1 MNSLTHA
8 PAWTELTAHYRELSA
23 VHMRDLFA
31 DDPGR
36 FPRYTLRVGDLLL
49 DYSKNRITDR
59 TLTLLLAL
67 AAQRALPA
75 WIERLFGGERINTTE
90 DRAVLHMALRNRSN
104 RPMPTPADDVMPA
117 VNAVLE
123 RMHRLVAAV
132 RGGEWRGHTGQRI
145 DTVVNIGIGGS
156 QLGPQMAL
164 AALRPYCV
172 GGPTVHCVANI
183 DGDAIDAVLPTL
195 NPATTL
201 FIIASKTFTTQETMT
216 NAHTARRWFLGSGAE
231 QRAIGQHF
239 IAVSANAEAVSA
251 FGIDIDRM
259 FEIWPWVGGRYSLW
273 SAIGL
278 PIALAIGMDGFETL
292 LNGAYAMDE
301 HFRTAPLHQ
310 NMPVILGLLG
320 VWYHNF
326 FGAASHAI
334 LPYDQRLARLPAYLQ
349 QADMESNGKRVTRH
363 GESVTWQ
370 TGPIIWGEPGTD
382 GQHAFY
388 QLIHQGT
395 RMVPVD
401 LLIAAKPHHHLHQH
415 HRMLLAN
422 CLAQAEALMQG
433 KTAAAVA
440 AELAGLP
447 PARRAALAPHRVFP
461 GNRPSNLLLYDQL
474 TPFALGR
481 LIALY
486 EHKIFVQSVIWDI
499 NAYDQ
504 WGVELGKQLTQTVL
518 ADMEAGQVQGHDAST
533 NGLLAELQA
542 RGVASSD

>member
-1 MNSLTHA
+1 MNSLTQA
-8 PAWTELTAHYRELSA
+8 PAWTQLTAHYRELSA

-31 DDPGR
+31 NDPGR

-67 AAQRALPA
+67 AEHRALPA

-104 RPMPTPADDVMPA
+104 RPMPAPGDDVMPA
-117 VNAVLE
+117 VNAVLA

-132 RGGEWRGHTGQRI
+132 RSGEWRGHSGKRI
-145 DTVVNIGIGGS
+145 NAVVNIGIGGS

-164 AALRPYCV
+164 AALRPYCA
-172 GGPTVHCVANI
+172 GGPAVHFVSNI
-183 DGDAIDAVLPTL
+183 DGDAIDAVLSAL
-195 NPATTL
+195 DPAATL

-216 NAHTARRWFLGSGAE
+216 NAHTARPWLLDSGAD
-231 QRAIGQHF
+231 QQAIGQHF
-239 IAVSANAEAVSA
+239 IAVSTNAEAVSA

-278 PIALAIGMDGFETL
+278 PIALAIGMDGFEAL
-292 LNGAYAMDE
+292 LNGAYVMDE
-301 HFRTAPLHQ
+301 HFRTAPLHR
-310 NMPVILGLLG
+310 NMPVLLGLLG
-320 VWYHNF
+320 VWYNNF

-349 QADMESNGKRVTRH
+349 QADMESNGKRVTRR
-363 GESVTWQ
+363 GETVTWQ

-388 QLIHQGT
+388 QLMHQGT
-395 RMVPVD
+395 RLVPVD
-401 LLIAAKPHHHLHQH
+401 LLIAAKPHHHLHRH
-415 HRMLLAN
+415 HRLLLAN

-433 KTAAAVA
+433 KTAAAVE
-440 AELAGLP
+440 AELAQLP
-447 PARRAALAPHRVFP
+447 PVRRAALAPHRVFP

-518 ADMEAGQVQGHDAST
+518 ADMEAGHGQGHDAST
-533 NGLLAELQA
+533 NGLLAELLA

>member
-1 MNSLTHA
+1 MNSLTQA
-8 PAWTELTAHYRELSA
+8 PAWTQLTAHYRELSA

-31 DDPGR
+31 NDPGR

-67 AAQRALPA
+67 AEHRALPA

-104 RPMPTPADDVMPA
+104 RPMPAPGDDVMPA
-117 VNAVLE
+117 VNAVLA

-132 RGGEWRGHTGQRI
+132 RSGEWRGHSGKRI
-145 DTVVNIGIGGS
+145 NAVVNIGIGGS

-164 AALRPYCV
+164 AALRPYCA
-172 GGPTVHCVANI
+172 GGPAVHFVSNI
-183 DGDAIDAVLPTL
+183 DGDAIDAVLPAL
-195 NPATTL
+195 DPAATL

-216 NAHTARRWFLGSGAE
+216 NAHTARRWLLDSGAD
-231 QRAIGQHF
+231 QQAIGQHF
-239 IAVSANAEAVSA
+239 IAVSTNAEAVSA
-251 FGIDIDRM
+251 FGIDVDRM

-278 PIALAIGMDGFETL
+278 PIALAIGMDGFEAL
-292 LNGAYAMDE
+292 LNGAYVMDE
-301 HFRTAPLHQ
+301 HFRTAPLHR
-310 NMPVILGLLG
+310 NMPVLLGLLG
-320 VWYHNF
+320 VWYNNF

-349 QADMESNGKRVTRH
+349 QADMESNGKRVTRR
-363 GESVTWQ
+363 GETVTWQ

-388 QLIHQGT
+388 QLMHQGT
-395 RMVPVD
+395 RLVPVD
-401 LLIAAKPHHHLHQH
+401 LLIAAKPHHHLHRH
-415 HRMLLAN
+415 HRLLLAN
-422 CLAQAEALMQG
+422 CLAQAAALMQG
-433 KTAAAVA
+433 KTAAAVE
-440 AELAGLP
+440 AELAQLP
-447 PARRAALAPHRVFP
+447 PVRRAALAPHRVFP

-518 ADMEAGQVQGHDAST
+518 ADMEAGHGQGHDAST
-533 NGLLAELQA
+533 NGLLAELLA